1 MIARRLPLVLAATLH
16 AALVAGCEVAAT
28 APTWPA
34 GAGLSFEPIAE
45 APADPA
51 AVPVTPAARPA
62 APGPLPA
69 PADPTADGPAGGG
82 SRASSVQGRVV
93 SFGPAG
99 EQALPG
105 ATVTLGDGSQVVTDA
120 AGAFTLPRAPA
131 DGLYLA
137 SASGHVASTV
147 AGLAGA
153 TVTLRLPLRGG
164 AKAAQPSALTERPF
178 HAVGRLVDQGGEP
191 VGGVDVILTAADGAV
206 GLPVTTDADGRFRM
220 PIFARG
226 RAVTDASV
234 LALGGAGVVWV
245 GRADRLACSAD
256 APALD
261 FAARPGTDPL
271 VVAPATHRLRVEVD
285 AAAVSAA
292 PTTTLFLTGREG
304 QRLAVPR
311 EADGTY
317 AVAPGADY
325 RLEIAAQ
332 GDGWRS
338 VVVRDRLP
346 LPAAAAAATVRET
359 LLAPPALTWN
369 MPRAPLSA
377 VTWAAIDG
385 ALGYWLT
392 LSEASRPGYAWEGF
406 TTGTSLAPPAQGP
419 GEHRLTVAAIDAPG
433 LTARSV
439 ASAPRRLVFTPGPG
453 GYRQATRDVLV
464 TLP

>member
-1 MIARRLPLVLAATLH
+1 MTARRLTLALAAGL
-16 AALVAGCEVAAT
+16 AAGCQAVAHT
-28 APTWPA
+28 PPWPP
-34 GAGLSFEPIAE
+34 GTGLSFEPVAE
-45 APADPA
+45 APADGVT
-51 AVPVTPAARPA
+51 VPVTPAARPDA
-62 APGPLPA
+62 SGQRPA
-69 PADPTADGPAGGG
+69 PADPTPGGATG
-82 SRASSVQGRVV
+82 DRAPMAVRGRVV

-99 EQALPG
+99 EHALPG
-105 ATVTLGDGSQVVTDA
+105 ATVTLGDGSHVVTDA
-120 AGAFTLPRAPA
+120 AGAFTIPRAPA

-137 SASGHVASTV
+137 SAPGHVTSTV
-147 AGLAGA
+147 AGLTGTA
-153 TVTLRLPLRGG
+153 VTLRLPLRGG
-164 AKAAQPSALTERPF
+164 AKSAQPSPLTERPF
-178 HAVGRLVDQGGEP
+178 HASGRLVDKGGAP
-191 VGGVDVILTAADGAV
+191 VAGVDVVLTAADGAV
-206 GLPVTTDADGRFRM
+206 GLPVTTDTDGRFLM
-220 PIFARG
+220 PVFAHG
-226 RAVTDASV
+226 RTVTGASL
-234 LALGGAGVVWV
+234 LALGGEGMVWI
-245 GRADRLACSAD
+245 GRADGLSCSAD

-271 VVAPATHRLRVEVD
+271 VVKPATHRLRVDVD
-285 AAAVSAA
+285 AGAVSAS

-346 LPAAAAAATVRET
+346 LPAAEAAATVRET
-359 LLAPPALTWN
+359 LLAPPAITWDT
-369 MPRAPLSA
+369 PRAPLSA

-392 LSEASRPGYAWEGF
+392 LSQASRPGYAWEGF
-406 TTGTSLAPPAQGP
+406 TTQTTLAPPAQAA
-419 GEHRLTVAAIDAPG
+419 GEYRLTVAALDAPG

-439 ASAPRRLVFTPGPG
+439 ASVPRRLVFTPGPG

-464 TLP
+464 ILP